1 MSNLVWFK
9 RDLRLH
15 DHAALWHAQQ
25 KPIIALYIFEPD
37 YWALSDTSQRQWAF
51 TREALLDLDQ
61 QLQRYG
67 GRLLCMAG
75 RAEHC
80 LNQLLDHLDTP
91 VVVHSHEETGNL
103 WTYDRDKR
111 IKALLRERSDNPRVE
126 WNEYPQNGV
135 KRPNGNRDNWAQH
148 WNTWMTQLQFPAPD
162 ALSFVPL
169 EEITSAE
176 HSDFIFTA
184 EQLPVSVPCSLPEVH
199 QPQTGGRT
207 AGLAVM
213 NDFLNQRGEYYRGSI
228 SSPLTAENGCSR
240 LSPYLALGCIGMR
253 ELVQA
258 VRNRRRTAE
267 GRWKASLSAFESR
280 LWWHCHFIQKLEDQP
295 DMEVHNLHPLT
306 EQLDRPFDE
315 EKFEAWKTGNTGW
328 PMVDASMR
336 YLIANG
342 WVNFRMRAMLISIAS
357 YPLALPWQPVS
368 RYLASLFTD
377 YEPGIHYPQ
386 VQMQAGTTGINIP
399 RMYNPIL
406 QAQRLDA
413 KGLFVRRWIPELQQ
427 VSDQWIFEPWL
438 MPRTIQ
444 ENARCILNKDYP
456 APLVDFSAAT
466 RKARAD
472 LKAVRDSD
480 FFATAQSIGE
490 KHGSRKRSS
499 NRRMTGK
506 KKARDAGQMTLF

>member
-1 MSNLVWFK
+1 MTQIVWFK
-9 RDLRLH
+9 RDLRLE
-15 DHAALWHAQQ
+15 DHAALWHAAQSGTVL
-25 KPIIALYIFEPD
+25 ALYIFEPD
-37 YWALSDTSQRQWAF
+37 YWQLDDTSQRQWAF
-51 TREALLDLDQ
+51 TREALIDLNK
-61 QLQRYG
+61 QLKKIG
-67 GRLLCMAG
+67 GELICMSG
-75 RAEHC
+75 DTVLRFNKLAES
-80 LNQLLDHLDTP
+80 LTIQG
-91 VVVHSHEETGNL
+91 VHSHEETGNL
-103 WTYDRDKR
+103 WTFSRDLKL
-111 IKALLRERSDNPRVE
+111 KKLLKKSNIP
-126 WNEYPQNGV
+126 WTEYPQNGV
-135 KRPNGNRDNWAQH
+135 RRPNGSRDDWASH
-148 WNTWMTQLQFPAPD
+148 WNRWMTQAQYPKPEHIHF
-162 ALSFVPL
+162 LSV
-169 EEITSAE
+169 ERND
-176 HSDFIFTA
+176 DFLKP
-184 EQLPVSVPCSLPEVH
+184 EQLPERISCQLADVTT
-199 QPQTGGRT
+199 PQQGGRA
-207 AGLAVM
+207 AGLRVLS
-213 NDFLNQRGEYYRGSI
+213 DFLNQRGEYYRGSI
-228 SSPLTAENGCSR
+228 SSPLTAETGCSR

-258 VRNRRRTAE
+258 VRNRRRSAE

-295 DMEVHNLHPLT
+295 DMEIHNLHPLT

-328 PMVDASMR
+328 PMADASMR

-413 KGLFVRRWIPELQQ
+413 KGLFVRRCVPELQH

-444 ENARCILNKDYP
+444 ENSRCIIGEDYP
-456 APLVDFSAAT
+456 APLVDFAAAI
-466 RKARAD
+466 RQARAD
-472 LKAVRDSD
+472 LKSVRDAN
-480 FFATAQSIGE
+480 FFNTAQVIGE
-490 KHGSRKRSS
+490 KHGSRKRSNS
-499 NRRMTGK
+499 RHSSGK